1 MPFIEVKMLSG
12 RSDDQKKKLAAA
24 ITDAI
29 VDICQSPRDGTMVV
43 IENGRRYINSSHD
56 VQVTRVLQTAAG
68 RIIFAQPR
76 AG

>member
-12 RSDDQKKKLAAA
+12 RSDDQKKRLAAA

-43 IENGRRYINSSHD
+43 IEEYESDHWA
-56 VQVTRVLQTAAG
+56 VAG
-68 RIIFAQPR
+68 QMVSER
-76 AG
+76 G

>member
-29 VDICQSPRDGTMVV
+29 VEICQSPRDGTMVV
-43 IENGRRYINSSHD
+43 IEEYESDHWAVGGQMVSER
-56 VQVTRVLQTAAG
+56 G
-68 RIIFAQPR
+68 
-76 AG
+76 

>member
-12 RSDDQKKKLAAA
+12 RSDDQKKRLAAA

-43 IENGRRYINSSHD
+43 IEEYEPDHWA
-56 VQVTRVLQTAAG
+56 VAG
-68 RIIFAQPR
+68 QMVSER
-76 AG
+76 G

>member
-12 RSDDQKKKLAAA
+12 RSDDQKKKLVAA

-43 IENGRRYINSSHD
+43 IEEFEKDHWA
-56 VQVTRVLQTAAG
+56 VAG
-68 RIIFAQPR
+68 QIVSER
-76 AG
+76 G

>member
-43 IENGRRYINSSHD
+43 IEEYEPDHWAVGGQMVSER
-56 VQVTRVLQTAAG
+56 G
-68 RIIFAQPR
+68 
-76 AG
+76 

>member
-12 RSDDQKKKLAAA
+12 RSDDQKKKLVAA

-43 IENGRRYINSSHD
+43 IEEYESDHWAVGGQLVSERR
-56 VQVTRVLQTAAG
+56 
-68 RIIFAQPR
+68 
-76 AG
+76 